1 MPYGRLRVKEGRTQ
15 MIYRILVDGKE
26 LSVRKQMADHSR
38 EADNTAREEII
49 RQYLDEEGATD
60 VKILSATEE
69 DE

>member
-1 MPYGRLRVKEGRTQ
+1 
-15 MIYRILVDGKE
+15 MIYRIIVDGKE